1 VDVLVT
7 IITPTLNRASFLA
20 HAIESVRRQ
29 SYRPIQHIIVDGGST
44 DGTHELLAR
53 YPEVERIVGRDE
65 GIYDALNKGLTLA
78 KGEVIGFLNSDDLYL
93 GEVVAAAVSRLMG
106 DPSLDAV
113 CGGARIVSE
122 SIEGRRELVHLN
134 DESVKSLNMQDISG
148 PPCIINGRFF
158 RRGVFERIGK
168 FDARFRIAGD
178 QEFLLRACINQLRS
192 ISLPDIVYEYRQH
205 PGSMTLNGRKAAR
218 LSALRECL
226 DIAARFSSAE
236 QMPAGV
242 RRSCR
247 RWHAW
252 LSGWGTLTA
261 LMLGE
266 MRRST
271 EVAALGMRRDPFWP
285 LLFSTQICSY
295 LKWTKARGPTP
306 D

>member
-1 VDVLVT
+1 MLVT
-7 IITPTLNRASFLA
+7 IITPTLNRANFLA

-44 DGTHELLAR
+44 DGTLELLAR
-53 YPEVERIVGRDE
+53 YPEVERIMGRDE

-93 GEVVAAAVSRLMG
+93 GDVVAAAVSRLRA
-106 DPSLDAV
+106 DPTLDAI

-122 SIEGRRELVHLN
+122 GIEGRRELAYLN
-134 DESVKSLNMQDISG
+134 DEAVKSLNMQDISG
-148 PPCIINGRFF
+148 PPCLINGRFF
-158 RRGVFERIGK
+158 RREVFKRIGK

-178 QEFLLRACINQLRS
+178 QEFLFRACINQLKS
-192 ISLPDIVYEYRQH
+192 ISLPGIVYEYRQH
-205 PGSMTLNGRKAAR
+205 SGSMTLNGRKADR

-226 DIAARFSSAE
+226 DIAARFSSVE
-236 QMPAGV
+236 QMPAEV

-252 LSGWGTLTA
+252 LSGWGTINA
-261 LMLGE
+261 FMSGE

-271 EVAALGMRRDPFWP
+271 ELAALGMRRDPFWP
-285 LLFSTQICSY
+285 ILFSTQIGSY
-295 LKWTKARGPTP
+295 LKWTKARRPTP